1 LDAAANGRS
10 PYGPGMKDGD
20 PLRVLI
26 VDDHRL
32 FADALALWLA
42 RDPTLEV
49 VGVAVTGAEAV
60 DLAEVHDPDVVLM
73 DVGLP
78 DIDGYEATR
87 RLLKIRRAAKV
98 IAVSGRSERE
108 VGHSAAEAGMVS
120 YLSKDRIH
128 EHVRDAIASAV
139 AASR

>member
-1 LDAAANGRS
+1 MD
-10 PYGPGMKDGD
+10 DD

-32 FADALALWLA
+32 FADSLALWLG
-42 RDPTLEV
+42 RDPTLHV

-60 DLAEVHDPDVVLM
+60 DLAAAHDPDVVLM

-87 RLLKIRRAAKV
+87 RLLTIRRAAKV
-98 IAVSGRSERE
+98 IAVTGRSEQE
-108 VGHSAAEAGMVS
+108 VGNSAAEAGMVS
-120 YLSKDRIH
+120 YLSKDKIH
-128 EHVRDAIASAV
+128 EHVRDAIAGAV
-139 AASR
+139 GDIR